1 MRGPLTV
8 IRPTQAAE
16 ASAPPFKARPL
27 RARQVP
33 TFTVLTLG
41 VVLLVG
47 FVFGEETAAAVRV
60 WNSST
65 AYNHSWLIGPIA
77 AWLAWQ
83 RRDRLH
89 LVAPSPDPRL
99 ALLGIPFALAWL
111 VAERL
116 GIMEG
121 RQLTAWALV
130 QVFVLTVLGWRLAAA
145 FAAPLAYTIFLVPF
159 GAFSVPILQHI
170 TARFIDIGLDLWGIT
185 HYTDGLLI
193 ETTAGVFHVAE
204 ACAGLRFTIAA
215 LAFGALYALTMF
227 RSPWRRLVVMVLA
240 LVVPIVAN
248 GVRALG
254 IVVAADY
261 IGSAEAAAADH
272 VIYGWGFFSAVIL
285 LLILAGLPFREDR
298 ADHPR
303 AGWWR
308 RLVRPQVAVRA
319 RVVAVASVAGLAVAA
334 GGPATAAL
342 LSADTAPE
350 RLPPRFAAGPC
361 DAEGD
366 GLVCTGL
373 RAEAQLLVFPKAA
386 TWNEVAA
393 TRRRLAR
400 EEDTDLTFAVPT
412 GVGGVW
418 RVRVQAAEQ
427 RVVATA
433 SFLEGQGVG
442 DGIGTRLAQA
452 KNSLGF
458 GEGRPVVVA
467 VEMRA
472 PDSAPEALLG
482 PRVRALAEAI
492 LAAQAEG
499 LAAQAAALSRGQ

>member
-1 MRGPLTV
+1 MSRSRQAVDAAAPTV
-8 IRPTQAAE
+8 EMPETRAA
-16 ASAPPFKARPL
+16 RI
-27 RARQVP
+27 P
-33 TFTVLTLG
+33 TFAVLSLG
-41 VVLLVG
+41 LALLVG
-47 FVFGEETAAAVRV
+47 FVFLEESAAAVRV

-65 AYNHSWLIGPIA
+65 AYNHAWLIGPIA

-83 RRDRLH
+83 RRDRLA

-116 GIMEG
+116 GITEG

-130 QVFVLTVLGWRLAAA
+130 QVFVLAMLGWRLASA

-170 TARFIDIGLDLWGIT
+170 TARFIDVGLDLWGIT

-240 LVVPIVAN
+240 LVVPIFAN

-308 RLVRPQVAVRA
+308 RLVRPAGAVRA
-319 RVVAVASVAGLAVAA
+319 RVVAGAAAAGLAVAS
-334 GGPATAAL
+334 GGPAAAAL
-342 LSADTAPE
+342 LSADAAPE
-350 RLPPRFAAGPC
+350 RLPPRLASGPC

-366 GLVCTGL
+366 GLVCAGL
-373 RAEAQLLVFPKAA
+373 RADAQILVFPRAA

-393 TRRRLAR
+393 ARRRLAR

-418 RVRVQAAEQ
+418 RVRVQAADR

-442 DGIGTRLAQA
+442 DGMATRLAQA

-458 GEGRPVVVA
+458 GEGRPVVAA
-467 VEMRA
+467 VELRA
-472 PDSAPEALLG
+472 PDGAPEAVSG
-482 PRVRALAEAI
+482 PRARALAEAI

-499 LAAQAAALSRGQ
+499 LAAQAAALSRWR

>member
-1 MRGPLTV
+1 MHRSRATK
-8 IRPTQAAE
+8 AAD
-16 ASAPPFKARPL
+16 AA
-27 RARQVP
+27 VP
-33 TFTVLTLG
+33 TVETVQPHTGRMPTLAVLCLG
-41 VVLLVG
+41 LALLVG
-47 FVFGEETAAAVRV
+47 FVFVEESAAAVRV

-65 AYNHSWLIGPIA
+65 AYNHCWLIGPIA

-83 RRDRLH
+83 RRDRLA

-99 ALLGIPFALAWL
+99 ALLGIPCALAWL

-121 RQLTAWALV
+121 RQLSAWALV
-130 QVFVLTVLGWRLAAA
+130 QVFVLAMLGWRLAAA

-159 GAFSVPILQHI
+159 GAFSVPILQQI
-170 TARFIDIGLDLWGIT
+170 TARFIDVGLDLWGIT
-185 HYTDGLLI
+185 HYKEGLLI
-193 ETTAGVFHVAE
+193 ETKAGLFHVAE

-240 LVVPIVAN
+240 LVVPIFAN

-272 VIYGWGFFSAVIL
+272 VIYGWGFFAAVIL

-308 RLVRPQVAVRA
+308 RLIRPQEPVRA
-319 RVVAVASVAGLAVAA
+319 RLVAVAAVAGLAVAA
-334 GGPATAAL
+334 GGPAAAAL

-350 RLPPRFAAGPC
+350 RLPPRFASGPC
-361 DAEGD
+361 DAEGN
-366 GLVCTGL
+366 GLVCAGL
-373 RAEAQLLVFPKAA
+373 RADAQLLLFPPGA

-393 TRRRLAR
+393 ARRRLAR

-418 RVRVQAAEQ
+418 RVRVQAAER

-433 SFLEGQGVG
+433 SFLGGQGVG
-442 DGIGTRLAQA
+442 DGIATRLAQA
-452 KNSLGF
+452 KNSLGL
-458 GEGRPVVVA
+458 GEGRPVVAA
-467 VEMRA
+467 VVLRT
-472 PDSAPEALLG
+472 PDSAPEALSG

-499 LAAQAAALSRGQ
+499 LAAQAATLSRGR